1 MSVCLLLA
9 VYEWSLP
16 ADGCSCVCL
25 AWMCGFRD
33 ALEKKKVLKMQFVVV
48 ILVMYGM
55 SHSCDECDE

>member
-25 AWMCGFRD
+25 AWMYGFRD
-33 ALEKKKVLKMQFVVV
+33 ALEKKKSSQNAICNCHF
-48 ILVMYGM
+48 
-55 SHSCDECDE
+55 SHAWDESFL